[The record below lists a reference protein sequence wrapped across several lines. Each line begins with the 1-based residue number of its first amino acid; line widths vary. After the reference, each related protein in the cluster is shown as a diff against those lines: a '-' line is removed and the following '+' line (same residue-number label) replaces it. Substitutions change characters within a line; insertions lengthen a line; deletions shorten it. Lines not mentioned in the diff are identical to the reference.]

1 MDPGAQAEQRPWSTR
16 LYGWINRTFKYW
28 ALVPVLLVLVT
39 MTLYPVMLLLR
50 MSASEITFARGKMTW
65 NLVGLDH
72 LKEALADPVVPVA
85 LKNTAIFVL
94 VVVTFETLLGF
105 VAALAISRTHRFN
118 GGYRTILLTPIL
130 IPPIAI
136 GVMWRLIYDFNY
148 GLISTV
154 LTAFQIQGP
163 TWTADPTL
171 AMPSIMIVDVWH
183 WTCFVFLILLASLE
197 SLPPEALEA
206 ARVDGASEWQVLGY
220 VIVPLMR
227 STIILVVMLRAI
239 MASKVFDQIFLLT
252 RGGPGTATQVIS
264 LYIYE
269 VFFVQFRLGYGAFL
283 AVGTAILLSIV
294 VISYLRFSRQAR

>member
-1 MDPGAQAEQRPWSTR
+1 
-16 LYGWINRTFKYW
+16 
-28 ALVPVLLVLVT
+28 VPVLLVLVT
-39 MTLYPVMLLLR
+39 LTLYPAMLLLR
-50 MSASEITFARGKMTW
+50 MSVSEITIARGKTTW
-65 NLVGLDH
+65 TFVGLDH

-85 LKNTAIFVL
+85 LQNTAIFIL

-105 VAALAISRTHRFN
+105 AAALAISRTHRFN

-183 WTCFVFLILLASLE
+183 WTSFVFLVLLAGLE
-197 SLPPEALEA
+197 SLPGEAMEA
-206 ARVDGASEWQVLGY
+206 ARVDGASEWQILRY

-227 STIILVVMLRAI
+227 STIVVVVMLRVI

-264 LYIYE
+264 LYVFE
-269 VFFVQFRLGYGAFL
+269 VFFTQFRLGYGAFL
-283 AVGTAILLSIV
+283 ALGTAILLSIF
-294 VISYLRFSRQAR
+294 VILYLRVSRQAR